1 LDIWTFKTHLKYLN
15 LYYLLVYIFKDN
27 HLLYLMYNT
36 QFKVKYND
44 IETELIEKLNNT
56 ETTEYNLEDVSDICS
71 KLYRDEL
78 MSVFDVHFILDD
90 RIDKGMKNVYEIMI
104 ANSNFKQFAY
114 DLENTYLQEFIQS
127 QNKREADQT
136 EAAEADQEKRFKQ
149 LLLMI
154 LFSQDIFYIMHK
166 CICQQIELNIIN
178 DDLLVTLKQK
188 CIETLLSLKN
198 I

>member
-1 LDIWTFKTHLKYLN
+1 
-15 LYYLLVYIFKDN
+15 
-27 HLLYLMYNT
+27 MYNT

-44 IETELIEKLNNT
+44 IETELVEKLNNT

-78 MSVFDVHFILDD
+78 MTVFDVNYILDD
-90 RIDKGMKNVYEIMI
+90 RIDKGMKNVYEIMMT
-104 ANSNFKQFAY
+104 NSNFKQLAY
-114 DLENTYLQEFIQS
+114 DLEDTYFEEFIQ
-127 QNKREADQT
+127 NKE
-136 EAAEADQEKRFKQ
+136 EKEQQVRQ

-154 LFSQDIFYIMHK
+154 LFSQNIFYIMHK
-166 CICQQIELNIIN
+166 CICQQIELNTID

-188 CIETLLSLKN
+188 CIESLLSLKN

>member
-1 LDIWTFKTHLKYLN
+1 
-15 LYYLLVYIFKDN
+15 
-27 HLLYLMYNT
+27 MYNT

-44 IETELIEKLNNT
+44 IETELVEKLNNT

-78 MSVFDVHFILDD
+78 MTVFDVHYILDD
-90 RIDKGMKNVYEIMI
+90 RIDKGMKNVYEIMM
-104 ANSNFKQFAY
+104 SNEKFLKIAY
-114 DLENTYLQEFIQS
+114 DVEETYLQEFIQS
-127 QNKREADQT
+127 QNKGEADKP

-178 DDLLVTLKQK
+178 DDLLVALKQK
-188 CIETLLSLKN
+188 CIETLLSLINK
-198 I
+198 

>member
-1 LDIWTFKTHLKYLN
+1 
-15 LYYLLVYIFKDN
+15 
-27 HLLYLMYNT
+27 MYNT

-44 IETELIEKLNNT
+44 IETELVEKLNNM

-78 MSVFDVHFILDD
+78 MTVFDVNFILDD
-90 RIDKGMKNVYEIMI
+90 RIDKGMKNVYEIMM
-104 ANSNFKQFAY
+104 ANSNFKQLAY
-114 DLENTYLQEFIQS
+114 DLKDNYFQEIIQH
-127 QNKREADQT
+127 QGEEDQV
-136 EAAEADQEKRFKQ
+136 
-149 LLLMI
+149 LLMI

>member
-1 LDIWTFKTHLKYLN
+1 
-15 LYYLLVYIFKDN
+15 
-27 HLLYLMYNT
+27 MYNT
-36 QFKVKYND
+36 QFDVKYNE

-78 MSVFDVHFILDD
+78 MTVFDVNFILDD
-90 RIDKGMKNVYEIMI
+90 KIDKGMKNIYEIMM
-104 ANSNFKQFAY
+104 ANSNFKQLAY
-114 DLENTYLQEFIQS
+114 DLKETYFEEFIQN
-127 QNKREADQT
+127 QKKGEADQT
-136 EAAEADQEKRFKQ
+136 EAEAAEADQEKQVRQ

-154 LFSQDIFYIMHK
+154 LFSQNIFYITHK
-166 CICQQIELNIIN
+166 CICQQIELNTID

-188 CIETLLSLKN
+188 CIESLLSLKN

>member
-90 RIDKGMKNVYEIMI
+90 RIDKGMKNIYEIMM

>member
-1 LDIWTFKTHLKYLN
+1 
-15 LYYLLVYIFKDN
+15 
-27 HLLYLMYNT
+27 MYNT

-44 IETELIEKLNNT
+44 IETELVEKLNNI

-78 MSVFDVHFILDD
+78 MTVFDVNSILDD
-90 RIDKGMKNVYEIMI
+90 RIDKGMKNVYEIMM
-104 ANSNFKQFAY
+104 ANSNFKQLAY
-114 DLENTYLQEFIQS
+114 DLEDTYFEEFIQH
-127 QNKREADQT
+127 QGEGEDLT
-136 EAAEADQEKRFKQ
+136 KQ

>member
-1 LDIWTFKTHLKYLN
+1 
-15 LYYLLVYIFKDN
+15 
-27 HLLYLMYNT
+27 MYNT

-44 IETELIEKLNNT
+44 IETELVEKLNNT

-78 MSVFDVHFILDD
+78 MTVFDVHYILDD
-90 RIDKGMKNVYEIMI
+90 RIDKGMKNVYEIMM
-104 ANSNFKQFAY
+104 ANSNFKQLAY
-114 DLENTYLQEFIQS
+114 DLKETYLQEFIQS
-127 QNKREADQT
+127 QNKVAAEADQI

-178 DDLLVTLKQK
+178 DDLLVALKQK
-188 CIETLLSLKN
+188 CIETLLSLINK
-198 I
+198 

>member
-1 LDIWTFKTHLKYLN
+1 
-15 LYYLLVYIFKDN
+15 
-27 HLLYLMYNT
+27 MYNT
-36 QFKVKYND
+36 QFNVKYND
-44 IETELIEKLNNT
+44 IETELVEKLNNM

-78 MSVFDVHFILDD
+78 MTVFDVNFILDD
-90 RIDKGMKNVYEIMI
+90 RIDKGMKNVYEIMM
-104 ANSNFKQFAY
+104 ANSNFKQLAY
-114 DLENTYLQEFIQS
+114 DLKDNYFQEIIQH
-127 QNKREADQT
+127 QGEEDQV
-136 EAAEADQEKRFKQ
+136 
-149 LLLMI
+149 LLMI

>member
-1 LDIWTFKTHLKYLN
+1 
-15 LYYLLVYIFKDN
+15 
-27 HLLYLMYNT
+27 MYNT

-44 IETELIEKLNNT
+44 IETELVEKLNNT

-78 MSVFDVHFILDD
+78 MTVFDVHYILDD
-90 RIDKGMKNVYEIMI
+90 RIDKGMKNVYEIMMT
-104 ANSNFKQFAY
+104 NSNFKQLAY
-114 DLENTYLQEFIQS
+114 DLEDTYFEEFIQ
-127 QNKREADQT
+127 NKE
-136 EAAEADQEKRFKQ
+136 EKEQQVRQ

-154 LFSQDIFYIMHK
+154 LFSQNIFYIMHK
-166 CICQQIELNIIN
+166 CICQQIELNTID

-188 CIETLLSLKN
+188 CIESLLSLKN

>member
-1 LDIWTFKTHLKYLN
+1 
-15 LYYLLVYIFKDN
+15 
-27 HLLYLMYNT
+27 MYNT

-44 IETELIEKLNNT
+44 IETELVEKLNNT

-78 MSVFDVHFILDD
+78 MTVFDVNFILDD
-90 RIDKGMKNVYEIMI
+90 RIDKGMKNIYEIMM
-104 ANSNFKQFAY
+104 ANEKFLKIAY
-114 DLENTYLQEFIQS
+114 DVEETYLQEFIQS
-127 QNKREADQT
+127 QNKGEADKP

-178 DDLLVTLKQK
+178 DDLLVALKQK
-188 CIETLLSLKN
+188 CIETLLSLINK
-198 I
+198 

>member
-1 LDIWTFKTHLKYLN
+1 
-15 LYYLLVYIFKDN
+15 
-27 HLLYLMYNT
+27 MYNT

-44 IETELIEKLNNT
+44 IETELVEKLNNT

-78 MSVFDVHFILDD
+78 MTVFDVNFIFDD
-90 RIDKGMKNVYEIMI
+90 RIDKGMKNIYEIMM
-104 ANSNFKQFAY
+104 SNEKFLKIAY
-114 DLENTYLQEFIQS
+114 DVEETYLQEFIQS
-127 QNKREADQT
+127 QNKGEADKP

-178 DDLLVTLKQK
+178 DDLLVALKQK
-188 CIETLLSLKN
+188 CIETLLSLINK
-198 I
+198 

>member
-1 LDIWTFKTHLKYLN
+1 
-15 LYYLLVYIFKDN
+15 
-27 HLLYLMYNT
+27 MYNT
-36 QFKVKYND
+36 QFNVKYND

-78 MSVFDVHFILDD
+78 MTVFDVHYILDD
-90 RIDKGMKNVYEIMI
+90 RIDKGMKNIYEIMM
-104 ANSNFKQFAY
+104 ANSNFKQLAY
-114 DLENTYLQEFIQS
+114 DLEDNYFQEFIQH
-127 QNKREADQT
+127 QDKVTVAAAAA
-136 EAAEADQEKRFKQ
+136 AAEEDQEEEEVRQ

-154 LFSQDIFYIMHK
+154 LFSQNIFYITHK
-166 CICQQIELNIIN
+166 CICQQIELNTIN
-178 DDLLVTLKQK
+178 VDLLVRLKEK

>member
-1 LDIWTFKTHLKYLN
+1 
-15 LYYLLVYIFKDN
+15 
-27 HLLYLMYNT
+27 MYNT
-36 QFKVKYND
+36 QFDVKYND

-78 MSVFDVHFILDD
+78 MTVFDVNFILDD
-90 RIDKGMKNVYEIMI
+90 RIDKGMKNIYEIMM
-104 ANSNFKQFAY
+104 ANSNFKQLAY
-114 DLENTYLQEFIQS
+114 DLKETYFEEFIQP
-127 QNKREADQT
+127 QKKGEADKT
-136 EAAEADQEKRFKQ
+136 EAAEADQEKQVRQ

-154 LFSQDIFYIMHK
+154 LFSQNVFYITHK
-166 CICQQIELNIIN
+166 CICQQIELNTIN

>member
-1 LDIWTFKTHLKYLN
+1 
-15 LYYLLVYIFKDN
+15 
-27 HLLYLMYNT
+27 MYNT

-44 IETELIEKLNNT
+44 IETELVEKLNNT

-78 MSVFDVHFILDD
+78 MTVFDVHYILDD
-90 RIDKGMKNVYEIMI
+90 RIDKGMKNVYEIMM
-104 ANSNFKQFAY
+104 SNEKFLKLAY

>member
-1 LDIWTFKTHLKYLN
+1 
-15 LYYLLVYIFKDN
+15 
-27 HLLYLMYNT
+27 MYNT
-36 QFKVKYND
+36 QFNVKYND

-78 MSVFDVHFILDD
+78 MTVFDVNFILDD
-90 RIDKGMKNVYEIMI
+90 KIDQGMKNIYEIMM
-104 ANSNFKQFAY
+104 ANSNFRQLAY
-114 DLENTYLQEFIQS
+114 DLEDTYFEEYQ
-127 QNKREADQT
+127 ADQ
-136 EAAEADQEKRFKQ
+136 ARQ

>member
-1 LDIWTFKTHLKYLN
+1 
-15 LYYLLVYIFKDN
+15 
-27 HLLYLMYNT
+27 MYNT
-36 QFKVKYND
+36 QFDVKYND

-78 MSVFDVHFILDD
+78 MTVFDVNFIFDD
-90 RIDKGMKNVYEIMI
+90 RIDKGMKNVYEIMMT
-104 ANSNFKQFAY
+104 NSNFKQLAY
-114 DLENTYLQEFIQS
+114 DLEDTYFEEFIQ
-127 QNKREADQT
+127 NKE
-136 EAAEADQEKRFKQ
+136 EKEQQVRQ

-154 LFSQDIFYIMHK
+154 LFSQNIFYIMHK
-166 CICQQIELNIIN
+166 CICQQIELNTID

-188 CIETLLSLKN
+188 CIESLLSLKN

>member
-1 LDIWTFKTHLKYLN
+1 
-15 LYYLLVYIFKDN
+15 
-27 HLLYLMYNT
+27 MYNT

-44 IETELIEKLNNT
+44 IETELVEKLNNT

-78 MSVFDVHFILDD
+78 MTVFDVNYILDD
-90 RIDKGMKNVYEIMI
+90 RIDKGMKNVYEIMM
-104 ANSNFKQFAY
+104 ANEKFLKIAY
-114 DLENTYLQEFIQS
+114 DVEETYLQEFIQS
-127 QNKREADQT
+127 QNKGEADKP

-178 DDLLVTLKQK
+178 DDLLVALKQK
-188 CIETLLSLKN
+188 CIETLLSLINK
-198 I
+198 

>member
-1 LDIWTFKTHLKYLN
+1 
-15 LYYLLVYIFKDN
+15 
-27 HLLYLMYNT
+27 MYNT
-36 QFKVKYND
+36 QFDVKYND
-44 IETELIEKLNNT
+44 IESELVEKLNNT

-78 MSVFDVHFILDD
+78 MTVFDVHYILDD
-90 RIDKGMKNVYEIMI
+90 RIDKGMKNIYEIMM
-104 ANSNFKQFAY
+104 ANSNFKQLAY
-114 DLENTYLQEFIQS
+114 DLEDTYFEEFIQ
-127 QNKREADQT
+127 NKKKGEADQT
-136 EAAEADQEKRFKQ
+136 EAEAAEADQEKQVRQ

-154 LFSQDIFYIMHK
+154 LFSQNIFYITHK
-166 CICQQIELNIIN
+166 CICQQIELNTID

>member
-1 LDIWTFKTHLKYLN
+1 
-15 LYYLLVYIFKDN
+15 
-27 HLLYLMYNT
+27 MYNT
-36 QFKVKYND
+36 QFNVKYND

-78 MSVFDVHFILDD
+78 MTVFDVNFILDD
-90 RIDKGMKNVYEIMI
+90 KIDQGMKNIYEIMM
-104 ANSNFKQFAY
+104 ANSNFRQLAY
-114 DLENTYLQEFIQS
+114 DLEDTYFEEYQ
-127 QNKREADQT
+127 ADQ
-136 EAAEADQEKRFKQ
+136 ARQ

-178 DDLLVTLKQK
+178 VDLLVILKQK

>member
-1 LDIWTFKTHLKYLN
+1 
-15 LYYLLVYIFKDN
+15 
-27 HLLYLMYNT
+27 MYNT
-36 QFKVKYND
+36 QFKVKYNE
-44 IETELIEKLNNT
+44 IETELVEKLNNT

-90 RIDKGMKNVYEIMI
+90 RIDKGMKNVYEIMMG
-104 ANSNFKQFAY
+104 NEKFTQLVY
-114 DLENTYLQEFIQS
+114 DLKETYLQEFIQS

-154 LFSQDIFYIMHK
+154 LFSQDIFYITHK
-166 CICQQIELNIIN
+166 CICQQIELNTID

-188 CIETLLSLKN
+188 CVETLLS
-198 I
+198 

>member
-1 LDIWTFKTHLKYLN
+1 
-15 LYYLLVYIFKDN
+15 
-27 HLLYLMYNT
+27 MYNT

>member
-1 LDIWTFKTHLKYLN
+1 
-15 LYYLLVYIFKDN
+15 
-27 HLLYLMYNT
+27 MYNT

-44 IETELIEKLNNT
+44 IETELVEKLNNT

-78 MSVFDVHFILDD
+78 MTVFDVHYILDD
-90 RIDKGMKNVYEIMI
+90 RIDKGMKNVYEIMM
-104 ANSNFKQFAY
+104 ANEKFLKLAY

>member
-1 LDIWTFKTHLKYLN
+1 
-15 LYYLLVYIFKDN
+15 
-27 HLLYLMYNT
+27 MYNT
-36 QFKVKYND
+36 QFDVKYND
-44 IETELIEKLNNT
+44 IETELIEKLNNM

-78 MSVFDVHFILDD
+78 MTVFDVNFILDD
-90 RIDKGMKNVYEIMI
+90 RIDKGMKNVCEIMM
-104 ANSNFKQFAY
+104 ANSNFKQLAY
-114 DLENTYLQEFIQS
+114 ELKETYFEEFIQPH
-127 QNKREADQT
+127 KKGEADQT
-136 EAAEADQEKRFKQ
+136 EAAEADQEEQVRR

-154 LFSQDIFYIMHK
+154 LFSQNVFYITHK

>member
-1 LDIWTFKTHLKYLN
+1 
-15 LYYLLVYIFKDN
+15 
-27 HLLYLMYNT
+27 MYNT

-44 IETELIEKLNNT
+44 IDTELVEKLNNT

-78 MSVFDVHFILDD
+78 MTVFDVHYILDD
-90 RIDKGMKNVYEIMI
+90 RIDKGMKNVYKIMI
-104 ANSNFKQFAY
+104 TNSNFKQLAY
-114 DLENTYLQEFIQS
+114 DLEDTYFEEFIQH
-127 QNKREADQT
+127 QGE
-136 EAAEADQEKRFKQ
+136 EQEDLTKQ

-154 LFSQDIFYIMHK
+154 LFSQNIFYITHK
-166 CICQQIELNIIN
+166 CICQQIELNTID

-188 CIETLLSLKN
+188 CIESLLSLKN

>member
-1 LDIWTFKTHLKYLN
+1 
-15 LYYLLVYIFKDN
+15 
-27 HLLYLMYNT
+27 MYNT
-36 QFKVKYND
+36 QFNVKYND

-78 MSVFDVHFILDD
+78 MTVFDVNFILDD
-90 RIDKGMKNVYEIMI
+90 RIDKGMKNIYEIMM
-104 ANSNFKQFAY
+104 ANSNFKQLAY
-114 DLENTYLQEFIQS
+114 DLEDNYFQEFIQH
-127 QNKREADQT
+127 QDKVTVAAAAA
-136 EAAEADQEKRFKQ
+136 AAEEDQEEEEVRQ

-154 LFSQDIFYIMHK
+154 LFSQNIFYITHK
-166 CICQQIELNIIN
+166 CICQQIELNTIN
-178 DDLLVTLKQK
+178 VDLLVRLKEK

>member
-1 LDIWTFKTHLKYLN
+1 
-15 LYYLLVYIFKDN
+15 
-27 HLLYLMYNT
+27 MYNT

-44 IETELIEKLNNT
+44 IETELVEKLNNM

-78 MSVFDVHFILDD
+78 MTVFDVNFILDD
-90 RIDKGMKNVYEIMI
+90 RIDKGMKNVYEIMM
-104 ANSNFKQFAY
+104 ANSNFKQLAY
-114 DLENTYLQEFIQS
+114 DLKDNYFQEIIQH
-127 QNKREADQT
+127 QGEEDQV
-136 EAAEADQEKRFKQ
+136 
-149 LLLMI
+149 LLMI
-154 LFSQDIFYIMHK
+154 LFSQNIFYIMHK

>member
-1 LDIWTFKTHLKYLN
+1 
-15 LYYLLVYIFKDN
+15 
-27 HLLYLMYNT
+27 MYNT

-44 IETELIEKLNNT
+44 IETELVEKLNNK

-78 MSVFDVHFILDD
+78 MTVFDVHYILDD
-90 RIDKGMKNVYEIMI
+90 RIDKGMKNVYEIMM
-104 ANSNFKQFAY
+104 ANEKFLKIAY
-114 DLENTYLQEFIQS
+114 DVEETYLQEFIQS
-127 QNKREADQT
+127 QNKVAAEADQI

-178 DDLLVTLKQK
+178 DDLLVALKQK
-188 CIETLLSLKN
+188 CIETLLSLINK
-198 I
+198 